1 MLEILNHARDFYM
14 IYLIANSKGGVGKT
28 TIATSIS
35 AELNR
40 QNRSVIGV
48 DLDSNE
54 SSVFWSE
61 NREHDNGKFY
71 RLTGNIE
78 QEVLKVKNEYDD
90 IVIDAG
96 GYDSTESRSALMIA
110 DVLIAPLKMGS
121 QDVNGLYRMLDVVA
135 EVNKVREKPI
145 SVKAVITMAPSLDN
159 SKELKDLIATL
170 NSIGDE
176 LTLCNTIIRNRIA
189 YVRAYRDNL
198 GITELENNHQNKPAI
213 NEFINFF
220 QEVSK

>member
-1 MLEILNHARDFYM
+1 M